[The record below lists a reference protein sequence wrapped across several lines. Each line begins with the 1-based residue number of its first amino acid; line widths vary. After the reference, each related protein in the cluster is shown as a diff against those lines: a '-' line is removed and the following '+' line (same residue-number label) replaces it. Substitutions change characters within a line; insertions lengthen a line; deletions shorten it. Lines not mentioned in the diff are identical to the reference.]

1 MLKLS
6 EKLSGKLEPLK
17 EAILIRLQPLLGR
30 LQNWLEPKGSELDQ
44 SLDEIRQSRLTIR
57 ITGMMLAVFLIWSAL
72 FKVDVA
78 SHSTGEVIAA
88 GQTKLVQHLEGG
100 IVRKILV
107 REGQVVRQGDPLAE
121 LERAATEADMNELE
135 AQMAGLQIIIL
146 RLESQLAGK
155 SKLEVPADLARRYP
169 EQVQN
174 ARELLA
180 SQKSRLSG
188 SIDAQ
193 QYKIAQRDA
202 ELSELRARRAQTVS
216 RLQLLRQQIEINKQL
231 LKEGLANQY
240 EHLNLLKEEQSLV
253 GSLSEL
259 DASLRRVVAA
269 QKQESASLQTLASGD
284 REQLQKDL
292 EDSRKRFA
300 EFQERFRKYTD
311 SQQRTLIRSPI
322 NGVVMTLNVVTEGGI
337 VPPGGT
343 LMSLVPGNDALLIE
357 ARLPVGDVGLI
368 HAGQEARI
376 QLMSATARGF
386 QPMSGKVVSVSPD
399 SVIQENQEPYYRV
412 RIAPEKLDFR
422 NGSSKYMLV
431 PGVMVSVSILTGER
445 SVLRYLADPLVNGM
459 GMAISEP

>member
-1 MLKLS
+1 MLKLT
-6 EKLSGKLEPLK
+6 GKLASLK
-17 EAILIRLQPLLGR
+17 DTVLARLQPLLAR
-30 LQNWLEPKGSELDQ
+30 LQGWLEPKGEEFDE
-44 SLDEIRQSRLTIR
+44 SLGDIRRSRLTIR
-57 ITGMMLAVFLIWSAL
+57 ITGMMLAVFLIWSAV

-107 REGQVVRQGDPLAE
+107 REGQAVSLGDPLAE
-121 LERAATEADMNELE
+121 LERTASEADMNELE
-135 AQMAGLQIIIL
+135 AQMAGLQIRIL
-146 RLESQLAGK
+146 RLEAQLGGK
-155 SKLEVPADLARRYP
+155 LALDVPAELARRYP

-174 ARELLA
+174 ARELLE

-193 QYKIAQRDA
+193 QFKIAQRGA
-202 ELSELRARRAQTVS
+202 ELSELRARREQTVS
-216 RLQLLRQQIEINKQL
+216 RLQLLRQQIDINKRL

-253 GSLSEL
+253 GSLGEI
-259 DASLRRVVAA
+259 DASLRRVAAA

-292 EDSRKRFA
+292 EDSRKQLA
-300 EFQERFRKYTD
+300 EFQERSRKYTD
-311 SQQRTLIRSPI
+311 SQLRTLIRSPI

-357 ARLPVGDVGLI
+357 ARLPVGDVGLV
-368 HAGQEARI
+368 HAGQVARI

-386 QPMSGKVVSVSPD
+386 QSISGKVVSVSPD
-399 SVIQENQEPYYRV
+399 SVIQENKEPYYRV
-412 RIAPEKLDFR
+412 RIAPEKFDFR
-422 NGSSKYMLV
+422 NGKSKYLLV

-445 SVLRYLADPLVNGM
+445 SVLRYLADPLVQGM
-459 GMAISEP
+459 ELAISEP